1 LKKFICIFLKNIG
14 INEKSLLKFRNER
27 IKGNE
32 LYYLTDEDLDEY
44 FGIVKVKRSKIKRKI
59 EEIGSKNILEYT
71 EQIYTDSNEVEVNNF
86 LKKEILL
93 KENIFEKFNDID
105 GQKLK
110 FLNENDL
117 IIRGLKLGKRRNIL
131 KFIPSIN
138 KPKSNQ
144 KKENVSKTFTV
155 EEICLF
161 LKEKFNLTE

>member
-1 LKKFICIFLKNIG
+1 M
-14 INEKSLLKFRNER
+14 
-27 IKGNE
+27 
-32 LYYLTDEDLDEY
+32 
-44 FGIVKVKRSKIKRKI
+44 
-59 EEIGSKNILEYT
+59 
-71 EQIYTDSNEVEVNNF
+71 
-86 LKKEILL
+86 KKEILL